1 MLFYIQRVW
10 LGGGTIKM
18 KACFCCFSSL
28 HNKQERD
35 RIGKI
40 YNKRRRSGQKL
51 LRKKSR
57 FIATVLP
64 IDTEEEWHYNILKD
78 KKMKYWDARHN
89 CFAFVIGSNNEI
101 QRFSDDGEPQ
111 GTAGKPILETLLNEN
126 LHNTLIVVTR
136 YFGGTLLGTG
146 GLVRAYGQSSKEG
159 IRNSVIQKVCE
170 GISFKLTVDYN
181 SIGKIKYIM
190 GQMGITDAQEEYGQ
204 NVVLSI
210 LMKKDK
216 YNEFNTKVTDA
227 TGGKAVFEDE
237 EDREY
242 REEVKE

>member
-10 LGGGTIKM
+10 LGGGQLKRKRAFVVFLLYTTNKKGIELEKFIIK
-18 KACFCCFSSL
+18 
-28 HNKQERD
+28 E
-35 RIGKI
+35 G
-40 YNKRRRSGQKL
+40 GQGEIVE
-51 LRKKSR
+51 KKSR

-64 IDTEEEWHYNILKD
+64 IDTEEEALQYIEKI
-78 KKMKYWDARHN
+78 KKKYWDARHN

-210 LMKKDK
+210 LMKKDE

-242 REEVKE
+242 REEVKEK

>member
-1 MLFYIQRVW
+1 MEKFIIKE
-10 LGGGTIKM
+10 GGQGEIV
-18 KACFCCFSSL
+18 
-28 HNKQERD
+28 E
-35 RIGKI
+35 
-40 YNKRRRSGQKL
+40 
-51 LRKKSR
+51 KKSR

-64 IDTEEEWHYNILKD
+64 IDTEEEALQYIERI
-78 KKMKYWDARHN
+78 KKKYWDARHN

-190 GQMGITDAQEEYGQ
+190 EQMGITDAQEEYGQ

-210 LMKKDK
+210 LMKKDE

-242 REEVKE
+242 REEVKEK

>member
-1 MLFYIQRVW
+1 MEKFIIKE
-10 LGGGTIKM
+10 GGQGEIV
-18 KACFCCFSSL
+18 
-28 HNKQERD
+28 E
-35 RIGKI
+35 
-40 YNKRRRSGQKL
+40 
-51 LRKKSR
+51 KKSR

-64 IDTEEEWHYNILKD
+64 IDTEEEALQYIEKI
-78 KKMKYWDARHN
+78 KKKYWDARHN
-89 CFAFVIGSNNEI
+89 CFAFVIGSNKEI

-181 SIGKIKYIM
+181 SIGKI
-190 GQMGITDAQEEYGQ
+190 TDAQEEYGQ

-210 LMKKDK
+210 LMKKDE

-242 REEVKE
+242 REEVKEK

>member
-1 MLFYIQRVW
+1 MEKFIIKE
-10 LGGGTIKM
+10 GGQGEIV
-18 KACFCCFSSL
+18 
-28 HNKQERD
+28 E
-35 RIGKI
+35 
-40 YNKRRRSGQKL
+40 
-51 LRKKSR
+51 KKSR

-64 IDTEEEWHYNILKD
+64 IDTEEEALQYIEKI
-78 KKMKYWDARHN
+78 KKKYWDARHN

-159 IRNSVIQKVCE
+159 IRNSVIQKVWE

-181 SIGKIKYIM
+181 RIGKIKYSM
-190 GQMGITDAQEEYGQ
+190 GQMGITDAHEEYGQ

-210 LMKKDK
+210 LMKK
-216 YNEFNTKVTDA
+216 
-227 TGGKAVFEDE
+227 
-237 EDREY
+237 
-242 REEVKE
+242 